1 MIVKNAIENQLM
13 PMEIILIRDQR
24 TTSHRVHD
32 QASPVMRVNALIS
45 KSAISSLKQTKYQGI
60 VARRHCIKAIT
71 AKTLKREKKS
81 DSHLMPTFYHD
92 RRTQH
97 SNESFSVLRFLRL
110 GCALVI
116 ILATLSVRSAPI
128 MNSPNKTDDMKWV
141 NPCGVSTKLRTNGS
155 NPDIA
160 QLEDHDLLNQIVL
173 QARTALKHAQ
183 LFRDEFYVKESDKI
197 SEAKDSNKSE
207 SEAAP
212 SPPRMD
218 TCTPHWHTACILK
231 PRPDIQP
238 ASIRQTFKTDFA
250 SVHNLW
256 RKYHYAWLPT
266 RSEIPKELGEE
277 LDKEHLNKLDI
288 NTSLVDAYEYMQK
301 YAVGLEQV
309 VLDQK
314 DYQPKYH
321 QKFTEAEWKLRAVL
335 CEIQVAIEERSV
347 TRRPDVTRDVMT
359 SDFRTMTDMTSRD
372 LRDWLIFREYMNGLE
387 YVIQVFSHL
396 RLRL

>member
-1 MIVKNAIENQLM
+1 MKKRETKRGRRKEKETCEGPTTRLCPNPHIY
-13 PMEIILIRDQR
+13 IL
-24 TTSHRVHD
+24 
-32 QASPVMRVNALIS
+32 
-45 KSAISSLKQTKYQGI
+45 
-60 VARRHCIKAIT
+60 ARRRHLHARTNTDEHARLIYSTALFSTASRHGSLFLATIVPKILRIVCPSHIRIALPGQQITWNNLKVSVKRYQPREEYLELRRKVAVRSRSSGCFLSACIAV
-71 AKTLKREKKS
+71 E
-81 DSHLMPTFYHD
+81 DSKL
-92 RRTQH
+92 RRT
-97 SNESFSVLRFLRL
+97 FLIKGSTFPRRIS
-110 GCALVI
+110 ALL
-116 ILATLSVRSAPI
+116 ILLALSVQSAPV

-183 LFRDEFYVKESDKI
+183 LFRDEF
-197 SEAKDSNKSE
+197 
-207 SEAAP
+207 
-212 SPPRMD
+212 
-218 TCTPHWHTACILK
+218 
-231 PRPDIQP
+231 
-238 ASIRQTFKTDFA
+238 IRQTFKTDFG

-256 RKYHYAWLPT
+256 RKNHYAWLPT

-277 LDKEHLNKLDI
+277 LDKKHLEKLEI

-335 CEIQVAIEERSV
+335 CEIQVALEERSV

-359 SDFRTMTDMTSRD
+359 SDFRTMTDMTFRD

-387 YVIQVFSHL
+387 YVIQRQKISSQKLFCKF
-396 RLRL
+396 

>member
-1 MIVKNAIENQLM
+1 MIVKNALENPSMQ
-13 PMEIILIRDQR
+13 MEIILTRDQR

-32 QASPVMRVNALIS
+32 HAARVNAPAP
-45 KSAISSLKQTKYQGI
+45 KSTISSLQPTKYQDNI
-60 VARRHCIKAIT
+60 VARRRCTKAIT
-71 AKTLKREKKS
+71 AKTLIRERKS

-92 RRTQH
+92 RRTRH
-97 SNESFSVLRFLRL
+97 SNASFNVLRSLRL
-110 GCALVI
+110 GSALVI
-116 ILATLSVRSAPI
+116 LLALAVQSAPV

-155 NPDIA
+155 SPDIV

-183 LFRDEFYVKESDKI
+183 LFRDEF
-197 SEAKDSNKSE
+197 
-207 SEAAP
+207 
-212 SPPRMD
+212 
-218 TCTPHWHTACILK
+218 
-231 PRPDIQP
+231 
-238 ASIRQTFKTDFA
+238 IRQTFKTDFA

-256 RKYHYAWLPT
+256 RKNHYAWLPT

-277 LDKEHLNKLDI
+277 LDQKHLEKLEI

-335 CEIQVAIEERSV
+335 CEIQVALEERSV

-359 SDFRTMTDMTSRD
+359 SDFRTMTDMTFRD

>member
-1 MIVKNAIENQLM
+1 L
-13 PMEIILIRDQR
+13 
-24 TTSHRVHD
+24 S
-32 QASPVMRVNALIS
+32 
-45 KSAISSLKQTKYQGI
+45 
-60 VARRHCIKAIT
+60 C
-71 AKTLKREKKS
+71 TLV
-81 DSHLMPTFYHD
+81 
-92 RRTQH
+92 
-97 SNESFSVLRFLRL
+97 VL
-110 GCALVI
+110 
-116 ILATLSVRSAPI
+116 LAALSVRSAPI
-128 MNSPNKTDDMKWV
+128 MNSPNKADDMKWV

-183 LFRDEFYVKESDKI
+183 LFRDDF
-197 SEAKDSNKSE
+197 
-207 SEAAP
+207 
-212 SPPRMD
+212 
-218 TCTPHWHTACILK
+218 
-231 PRPDIQP
+231 
-238 ASIRQTFKTDFA
+238 IRQTFKTDFA

-256 RKYHYAWLPT
+256 RKYHYTWLPT
-266 RSEIPKELGEE
+266 RTEIPKELGEE

-288 NTSLVDAYEYMQK
+288 NTSLIDAYEYMQK

-309 VLDQK
+309 VWDQK

-347 TRRPDVTRDVMT
+347 TRRPDVTRDIMPP
-359 SDFRTMTDMTSRD
+359 DFRKTTDMTSRD

>member
-1 MIVKNAIENQLM
+1 MIVKNAIENQSM
-13 PMEIILIRDQR
+13 PMEIILARDQR

-32 QASPVMRVNALIS
+32 HTMRVNALTS
-45 KSAISSLKQTKYQGI
+45 KSAIPSLQQTKYQDDI
-60 VARRHCIKAIT
+60 VTRHHCIRAIT

-92 RRTQH
+92 RRTRH
-97 SNESFSVLRFLRL
+97 SNASFSVLRSLRL
-110 GCALVI
+110 GSALL
-116 ILATLSVRSAPI
+116 ILLALSVRSAPA
-128 MNSPNKTDDMKWV
+128 MNSSSKTDDMKWV

-183 LFRDEFYVKESDKI
+183 LFRDDF
-197 SEAKDSNKSE
+197 
-207 SEAAP
+207 
-212 SPPRMD
+212 
-218 TCTPHWHTACILK
+218 
-231 PRPDIQP
+231 
-238 ASIRQTFKTDFA
+238 IRQTFKTDFA
-250 SVHNLW
+250 SLHNLW
-256 RKYHYAWLPT
+256 RKNHYAWLPT

-277 LDKEHLNKLDI
+277 LDEMHLDTLDI
-288 NTSLVDAYEYMQK
+288 NKALVDAYEYMQK

-335 CEIQVAIEERSV
+335 CEIQVALEERSV

-359 SDFRTMTDMTSRD
+359 PDFRTMTDMTFRD

>member
-13 PMEIILIRDQR
+13 PMEIILTRDQR

-32 QASPVMRVNALIS
+32 QANPVMRVNALIS
-45 KSAISSLKQTKYQGI
+45 KSAISSLEQTKYQEI
-60 VARRHCIKAIT
+60 VARRHCIRAIT

-81 DSHLMPTFYHD
+81 DLHLMPTFYHD

-97 SNESFSVLRFLRL
+97 SNASFSVLRFLRL

-183 LFRDEFYVKESDKI
+183 LFRDEF
-197 SEAKDSNKSE
+197 
-207 SEAAP
+207 
-212 SPPRMD
+212 
-218 TCTPHWHTACILK
+218 
-231 PRPDIQP
+231 
-238 ASIRQTFKTDFA
+238 IRQTFKTDFA